1 MSLLQSV
8 GAVLTR
14 KYVLSSNTVIAICV
28 FFMTAFDNDNF
39 WTSLFSVIDLS
50 SPRMWLFLFACFILI
65 FAVCYTFFTVFG
77 IGRLLQPLLAF
88 VLIVAAF
95 TSYYMDAYG
104 TVFDDVMVLNIV
116 ETTVHEAMELFDLKL
131 WLHVLIYG
139 LLPVFLLYRVDIS
152 KAPLLHAMGVRL
164 VSVVAVVSI
173 ASATVYACYKD
184 MAFVFRENREISFF
198 VNPVY
203 PLRAVYRFA
212 EKKIHE
218 SNRQFLAVFSDAIKV
233 SHASTLETTAI
244 NVDALHALA
253 VDAAKKNNVLVMV
266 VGETARAQNFH
277 IDGYK
282 RNTTPHLEQH
292 NIINFK
298 NVSSC
303 GTATAI
309 SLPCMFSDL
318 THDNFDDNAAKNR
331 QNLLDAVSVAGLQA
345 LWVENNPDCKGV
357 CDRIEQ
363 YDVKHIYTDKYCSE
377 GQCFDEALLNGLD
390 TYIDNIKSDAIIV
403 LHTQGSH
410 GPAYYR
416 RYPEA
421 FKVFEPECRS
431 STVQDCSDEE
441 VVNAYDNT
449 ILYTDYFLSKVID
462 YLATKTTA
470 INPAML
476 YVSDHGESLGE
487 EGAYLH
493 GLPYFLAP
501 AYQKRIP
508 LMLWL
513 SDGFAQNKQLDA
525 RCLTGK
531 ANDPLSHDNVLH
543 SVLGLMDVSAGLYK
557 ADLDIFSSCR
567 PAIL

>member
-1 MSLLQSV
+1 
-8 GAVLTR
+8 
-14 KYVLSSNTVIAICV
+14 
-28 FFMTAFDNDNF
+28 
-39 WTSLFSVIDLS
+39 
-50 SPRMWLFLFACFILI
+50 
-65 FAVCYTFFTVFG
+65 
-77 IGRLLQPLLAF
+77 
-88 VLIVAAF
+88 
-95 TSYYMDAYG
+95 
-104 TVFDDVMVLNIV
+104 
-116 ETTVHEAMELFDLKL
+116 
-131 WLHVLIYG
+131 
-139 LLPVFLLYRVDIS
+139 
-152 KAPLLHAMGVRL
+152 
-164 VSVVAVVSI
+164 
-173 ASATVYACYKD
+173 
-184 MAFVFRENREISFF
+184 
-198 VNPVY
+198 
-203 PLRAVYRFA
+203 
-212 EKKIHE
+212 
-218 SNRQFLAVFSDAIKV
+218 
-233 SHASTLETTAI
+233 
-244 NVDALHALA
+244 
-253 VDAAKKNNVLVMV
+253 
-266 VGETARAQNFH
+266 
-277 IDGYK
+277 
-282 RNTTPHLEQH
+282 
-292 NIINFK
+292 
-298 NVSSC
+298 
-303 GTATAI
+303 
-309 SLPCMFSDL
+309 
-318 THDNFDDNAAKNR
+318 
-331 QNLLDAVSVAGLQA
+331 
-345 LWVENNPDCKGV
+345 
-357 CDRIEQ
+357 
-363 YDVKHIYTDKYCSE
+363 VKHIYTDKYCSE

>member
-1 MSLLQSV
+1 M
-8 GAVLTR
+8 R
-14 KYVLSSNTVIAICV
+14 AI
-28 FFMTAFDNDNF
+28 
-39 WTSLFSVIDLS
+39 
-50 SPRMWLFLFACFILI
+50 
-65 FAVCYTFFTVFG
+65 
-77 IGRLLQPLLAF
+77 
-88 VLIVAAF
+88 
-95 TSYYMDAYG
+95 
-104 TVFDDVMVLNIV
+104 
-116 ETTVHEAMELFDLKL
+116 
-131 WLHVLIYG
+131 
-139 LLPVFLLYRVDIS
+139 
-152 KAPLLHAMGVRL
+152 
-164 VSVVAVVSI
+164 
-173 ASATVYACYKD
+173 
-184 MAFVFRENREISFF
+184 
-198 VNPVY
+198 
-203 PLRAVYRFA
+203 YRFA

-218 SNRQFLAVFSDAIKV
+218 SNREFLAVFNDAIKV
-233 SHASTLETTAI
+233 SHAGNLATGAI
-244 NVDALHALA
+244 NTADY
-253 VDAAKKNNVLVMV
+253 KNNNVLVIV
-266 VGETARAQNFH
+266 VGETARTQNFH

-292 NIINFK
+292 KVISFK

-331 QNLLDAVSVAGLQA
+331 QNLLDAVNIAGLQT

-363 YDVKHIYTDKYCSE
+363 YDIAHIYSDEFCSD
-377 GQCFDEALLNGLD
+377 GGCYDEALFNGLD
-390 TYIDNIKSDAIIV
+390 DYINNIKTDTVIV

-416 RYPEA
+416 RYPQA
-421 FKVFEPECRS
+421 FKVFEPECRT
-431 STVQDCSDEE
+431 STVQDCSDAE

-462 YLATKTTA
+462 YLETKTAA

-501 AYQKRIP
+501 EFQKRVP
-508 LMLWL
+508 LILWL
-513 SDGFAQNKQLDA
+513 SDGFERNKQLSEN
-525 RCLTGK
+525 CLNEKT
-531 ANDPLSHDNVLH
+531 NDTLSHDNVIH
-543 SVLGLMDVSAGLYK
+543 SVLGLMDVSASLYK

>member
-1 MSLLQSV
+1 MSLLQKL
-8 GAVLTR
+8 GEILTR
-14 KYVLSSNTVIAICV
+14 RYVLSSPAVIALCV
-28 FFMTAFDNDNF
+28 LFMTVLDNDNF

-50 SPRMWLFLFACFILI
+50 SPRMWLFLFACFILV
-65 FAVCYTFFTVFG
+65 FAVCFSFFSVFG
-77 IGRLLQPLLAF
+77 IGRLLQPLLAI
-88 VLIVAAF
+88 VLIISAF

-116 ETTVHEAMELFDLKL
+116 QTTVHETMELFDLKL
-131 WLHVLIYG
+131 WFHVLIYG
-139 LLPVFLLYRVDIS
+139 FLPVFLLYRVDIRHKS
-152 KAPLLHAMGVRL
+152 LLQGAGLRL
-164 VSVVAVVSI
+164 VSVMAVVSI
-173 ASATVYACYKD
+173 ASATVYVSYKD

-218 SNRQFLAVFSDAIKV
+218 SNRQFLAVFQDAIKV
-233 SHASTLETTAI
+233 SHARSA
-244 NVDALHALA
+244 DA
-253 VDAAKKNNVLVMV
+253 VSVAAGNKKNNVLVMV

-277 IDGYK
+277 VDGYK

-292 NIINFK
+292 EIISFT

-303 GTATAI
+303 GTATAV

-331 QNLLDAVSVAGLQA
+331 QNLLDAVSVAGLKA

-363 YDVKHIYTDKYCSE
+363 YDVEHIYSDAFCSE
-377 GQCFDEALLNGLD
+377 GQCFDEALFNGLD
-390 TYIDNIKSDAIIV
+390 DYINNIKTDTVIV

-421 FKVFEPECRS
+421 FKVFEPECRT

-462 YLATKTTA
+462 YLQTKTAA

-476 YVSDHGESLGE
+476 YISDHGESLGE

-501 AYQKRIP
+501 EYQKHVP
-508 LMLWL
+508 LILWL
-513 SDGFAQNKQLDA
+513 SEGFAQNKQLDQT
-525 RCLTGK
+525 CLNK
-531 ANDPLSHDNVLH
+531 KINDPLSHDNVLH

-567 PAIL
+567 PPAV